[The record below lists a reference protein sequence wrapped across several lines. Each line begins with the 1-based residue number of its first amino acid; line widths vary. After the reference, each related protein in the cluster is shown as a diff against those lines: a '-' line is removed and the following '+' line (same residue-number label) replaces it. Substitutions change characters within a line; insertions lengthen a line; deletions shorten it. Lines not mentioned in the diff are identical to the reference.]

1 MRQFL
6 LPDLGIGN
14 KDAEVVAWHVAEGD
28 HVGADRPLVSVET
41 DKATVELPSPY
52 NGRIVRLLANPGDLV
67 KVGEPLVEFAE
78 GAEDAPG
85 PVVSRPTVTARNVRQ
100 PASSPAAHGTR
111 SARHQFLLPDLG
123 IGEKDTEIIAWHVSE
138 GDHVEADDPLL
149 SVETDKATVE
159 LPSPWTG
166 RVDRL
171 LVGTGELVKVGTPL
185 VEVVEG
191 GGDAGYYAGAEPE
204 PVREARPVREP
215 APQPVRQRE
224 RASEPAPTRILPR
237 KAQPLPEPEA
247 PEPEVEEEVPQ
258 RPAPPPRREPVP
270 APAPPRQAA
279 APSPQASQAL
289 TRDLPAEVNS
299 VSVHANDYG
308 STMTPAEADAAARD
322 LAEEE
327 ARWSGEVKEL
337 PAEGSHLPIALAVIV
352 VVLLGLF
359 VAWWLDPLG

>member
-1 MRQFL
+1 
-6 LPDLGIGN
+6 
-14 KDAEVVAWHVAEGD
+14 
-28 HVGADRPLVSVET
+28 
-41 DKATVELPSPY
+41 
-52 NGRIVRLLANPGDLV
+52 
-67 KVGEPLVEFAE
+67 
-78 GAEDAPG
+78 
-85 PVVSRPTVTARNVRQ
+85 
-100 PASSPAAHGTR
+100 
-111 SARHQFLLPDLG
+111 
-123 IGEKDTEIIAWHVSE
+123 
-138 GDHVEADDPLL
+138 
-149 SVETDKATVE
+149 VETDKATVE

-247 PEPEVEEEVPQ
+247 PEPEPEVEEEVPQ